1 MSTPNDRRYT
11 DQHEWALVQETDG
24 AGAAADAGITV
35 RVGITDHA
43 QDALGDIV
51 FVQLPEVGDEVG
63 PGTPIGEVEST
74 KSVSDLYAPV
84 TGVVTAVNAALADAP
99 ETINADPYGEGWLV
113 EIEVSGDGGDPTA
126 TLLDADA
133 YQALVDES

>member
-1 MSTPNDRRYT
+1 MATPDDRRYT
-11 DQHEWALVQETDG
+11 DQHEWALVQGTDG
-24 AGAAADAGITV
+24 TSTVV

-74 KSVSDLYAPV
+74 KSVSDVYAPV
-84 TGVVTAVNAALADAP
+84 TGVVAAVNDRLTDAP

-113 EIEVSGDGGDPTA
+113 DISVPGEGGDPVGG
-126 TLLDADA
+126 LLDADA
-133 YQALVDES
+133 